1 MAEETIRVG
10 PYILLEGD
18 VSSGCQHHALVPGVS
33 YLFGP
38 VRIEGSSDTRPN
50 TVNAFFTGRPFLFL
64 SGEMCHHSDSPRRRG
79 RAPRMHICVT
89 EVGTLGASCEA

>member
-18 VSSGCQHHALVPGVS
+18 VSSGYQHHALVPGVS

-50 TVNAFFTGRPFLFL
+50 IMNAFFAGCPFL
-64 SGEMCHHSDSPRRRG
+64 SGKMCLHLDSLRKKET
-79 RAPRMHICVT
+79 ASRMHICIT
-89 EVGTLGASCEA
+89 DVGTLGTSCEA